1 MVQHHQEVFD
11 AGGILRMNP
20 WQFKGTRGLPT
31 DVEGGDNVRRCGH
44 SAGKHRGEMTNTHDS
59 LFIGTIHEPRV
70 QLVPAT
76 LSNYNALHS
85 LAQFYQY
92 DFTEFLPGD
101 VDADGEYPFIDVRRY
116 LTEGHRAYLARVNG
130 KLGGFVLVRDRPEQR
145 DRPGR
150 YLAEFFVMRPYR
162 RLGVGR
168 TLAFQ
173 TFDTYRGYWE
183 LAVVSPN
190 TPAQAFWR
198 KVVGQY
204 TRGRFEEFTTQ
215 DNEAG
220 STITIIWQAFD
231 SRAW

>member
-1 MVQHHQEVFD
+1 
-11 AGGILRMNP
+11 
-20 WQFKGTRGLPT
+20 
-31 DVEGGDNVRRCGH
+31 
-44 SAGKHRGEMTNTHDS
+44 MTNPHSYPSPYPIKTTHTP
-59 LFIGTIHEPRV
+59 GV

-76 LSNYNALHS
+76 LSDRNALHN

-101 VDADGEYPFIDVRRY
+101 VDEQGEYPYIDVRRY
-116 LTEGHRAYLARVNG
+116 LTEKDHRAYLARVNG
-130 KLGGFVLVRDRPEQR
+130 KLGGFVLIKDRPEQR

-168 TLAFQ
+168 MLAFQ

-183 LAVVSPN
+183 LAVVGPN

-198 KVVGQY
+198 RVVDEY
-204 TRGRFEEFTTQ
+204 TGGRFEEFTTQ

-231 SRAW
+231 SREG

>member
-1 MVQHHQEVFD
+1 MADTH
-11 AGGILRMNP
+11 NP
-20 WQFKGTRGLPT
+20 HPIKTT
-31 DVEGGDNVRRCGH
+31 
-44 SAGKHRGEMTNTHDS
+44 ST
-59 LFIGTIHEPRV
+59 PRV

-76 LSNYNALHS
+76 LSSYSALHN

-101 VDADGEYPFIDVRRY
+101 LNEQGEYPYMDVRRY
-116 LTEGHRAYLARVNG
+116 LTEREHRAYLARVNG
-130 KLGGFVLVRDRPEQR
+130 RLGGFVLIKDRPEQR

-168 TLAFQ
+168 SLAFQ
-173 TFDTYRGYWE
+173 TFDTYQGYWE
-183 LAVVSPN
+183 LAIVGPN

-198 KVVGQY
+198 RVVDDY

-215 DNEAG
+215 DTEEGIA
-220 STITIIWQAFD
+220 IIWQAFD
-231 SRAW
+231 SRER